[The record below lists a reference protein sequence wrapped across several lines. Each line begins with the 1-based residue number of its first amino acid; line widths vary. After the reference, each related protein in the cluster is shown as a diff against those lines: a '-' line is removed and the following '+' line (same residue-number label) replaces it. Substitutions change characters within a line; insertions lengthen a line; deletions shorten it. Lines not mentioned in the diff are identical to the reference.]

1 MPTPRAI
8 GAIAVD
14 QLFTGTIRP
23 LENDGADTGLH
34 KSPVTEPRWL
44 DSDGVAD
51 DMQADLQN
59 HGGPHRALSH
69 YPADHY
75 PFWQARFVEKADAF
89 IPGVLGENISTTG
102 ITEADVSVGDIFTL
116 GEVTIQLAEP
126 RQPCWKIARR
136 LNVPKLARDV
146 AACGRAGW
154 FYRVLESGH
163 IAPGDR
169 LERIERAD
177 HGISLAELWSIQAT
191 PRPDANQMERM
202 AILAELNTM
211 SPSWRQRLS
220 NRHGRLCGSN

>member
-1 MPTPRAI
+1 MPTLKTI
-8 GAIAVD
+8 GPIAVD

-23 LENDGADTGLH
+23 LENDGADTGLY
-34 KSPVTEPRWL
+34 KLPVTEPCWL
-44 DSDGVAD
+44 DSGGVGD

-75 PFWQARFVEKADAF
+75 PYWQARFADKADAF
-89 IPGVLGENISTTG
+89 IPGVLGENISTMG
-102 ITEADVSVGDIFTL
+102 ITEADVAVGDIFTM
-116 GEVTIQLAEP
+116 GQVTMQLAEP

-136 LNVPKLARDV
+136 LNLPKLARDV

-154 FYRVLESGH
+154 FYRILEPGY
-163 IAPGDR
+163 IAPGDH

-191 PRPDANQMERM
+191 PRPDASQMECM
-202 AILAELNTM
+202 AILAELDTM
-211 SPSWRQRLS
+211 SPGWRQRLS
-220 NRHGRLCGSN
+220 NRYRRLRDNG